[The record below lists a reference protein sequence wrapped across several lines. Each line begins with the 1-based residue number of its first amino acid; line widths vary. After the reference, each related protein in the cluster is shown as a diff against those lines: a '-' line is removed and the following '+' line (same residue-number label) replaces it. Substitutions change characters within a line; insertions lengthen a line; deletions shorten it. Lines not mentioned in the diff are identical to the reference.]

1 MVESD
6 SLGQSTNREVYFED
20 KILDG
25 QAISQKQVVSLDAFD
40 NIAVFFDV
48 SGRIMPYELQFASN
62 KNK

>member
-6 SLGQSTNREVYFED
+6 LQGQSTNREVYYED
-20 KILDG
+20 KILEG